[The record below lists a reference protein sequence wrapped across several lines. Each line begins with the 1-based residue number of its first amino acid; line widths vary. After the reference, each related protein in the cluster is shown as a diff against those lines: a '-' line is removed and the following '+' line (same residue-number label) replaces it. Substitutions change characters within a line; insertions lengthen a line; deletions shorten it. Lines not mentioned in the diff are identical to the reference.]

1 MEVKT
6 RYLIFVCFLIVSCNP
21 EYIPPENINSDNNN
35 IISPT
40 RDPDGRV
47 GELEATFLSSK
58 NKFTF
63 SESSIISETFT
74 VSYVSTAQNFD
85 VFKWVFEGGYT
96 SGAGSSTTSSGSTI
110 IEGNIND
117 PDTSS
122 QIGVLVEYRDGFGRY
137 DVTHAVANSASFD
150 INTKSDYVTY
160 EYLDDLEVQNS
171 LNPNGWINNS
181 GLWFSPSDISTVTF
195 SACENSIVGF
205 YDNDDFTQTDP
216 IDISKEFLNFG
227 TSKKNLV
234 FEYKIDFIV
243 LPTLSN
249 NLKRIS
255 LGYSPNLS
263 STSSIT
269 IEDGELWSNSS
280 NESTEFRQVV
290 IPLPLISNFNLSFT
304 KYPSIINANGRQA
317 YPFNICLRN
326 IKIVPS
332 E

>member
-1 MEVKT
+1 VPTLDPSSEQ
-6 RYLIFVCFLIVSCNP
+6 SG
-21 EYIPPENINSDNNN
+21 

-40 RDPDGRV
+40 GNPDGRV

-58 NKFTF
+58 NMFTF
-63 SESSIISETFT
+63 SESSISSDTFSI
-74 VSYVSTAQNFD
+74 SYVSTAQNFD
-85 VFKWVFEGGYT
+85 IYKWIFEGGYV
-96 SGAGSSTTSSGSTI
+96 SSSGSSTTSSGTTI
-110 IEGNIND
+110 VEGNIND
-117 PDTSS
+117 PSTSS
-122 QIGVLVEYRDGFGRY
+122 QIGILVEYRDGFGRY

-160 EYLDDLEVQNS
+160 EYLDNLKVQNS
-171 LNPNGWINNS
+171 SNPNGWINTS
-181 GLWFSPSDISTVTF
+181 GLWYSPSDISTATF
-195 SACENSIVGF
+195 SVCENSIVGF
-205 YDNDDFTQTDP
+205 YDNDDFTLTAP
-216 IDISKEFLNFG
+216 IDISKEFSNFG

-243 LPTLSN
+243 LPTISN

-255 LGYSPNLS
+255 LGYTPNLS
-263 STSSIT
+263 SSSSVT
-269 IEDGELWSNSS
+269 IEAGELWSNSS
-280 NESTEFRQVV
+280 NESTDFRQVI

-304 KYPSIINANGRQA
+304 KYPSVVNANGRQA

>member
-1 MEVKT
+1 MMFSGCT
-6 RYLIFVCFLIVSCNP
+6 P
-21 EYIPPENINSDNNN
+21 EYVPPLDLDSEQSV

-40 RDPDGRV
+40 GDPDGNV

-63 SESSIISETFT
+63 SESSMSSNTFS

-85 VFKWVFEGGYT
+85 IFKWVFEGGYV
-96 SGAGSSTTSSGSTI
+96 SDSSSSTASSGTTI
-110 IEGNIND
+110 VEGNIND
-117 PDTSS
+117 PNTSS

-150 INTKSDYVTY
+150 VNTKSDYVTY
-160 EYLDDLEVQNS
+160 EYLDNLKVQNS
-171 LNPNGWINNS
+171 SNPNGWTNNS
-181 GLWFSPSDISTVTF
+181 ALWYSPSDISSTTF
-195 SACENSIVGF
+195 SVCENSIVGF
-205 YDNDDFTQTDP
+205 FDNDDFSLVDP
-216 IDISKEFLNFG
+216 IEISKEFSNFG
-227 TSKKNLV
+227 LSKKNLI

-243 LPTLSN
+243 LPTISN

-255 LGYSPNLS
+255 LGYIPNLS
-263 STSSIT
+263 STSSVT
-269 IEDGELWSNSS
+269 IEAGELWSNSS
-280 NESTEFRQVV
+280 NESTDFRQVI

-304 KYPSIINANGRQA
+304 KYPSVINANGRQA
-317 YPFNICLRN
+317 HPFNVCLRN

>member
-6 RYLIFVCFLIVSCNP
+6 RYLIFICFLIVSCNP
-21 EYIPPENINSDNNN
+21 EYIPPENINSDEKN

-40 RDPDGRV
+40 GDPDGRV

-63 SESSIISETFT
+63 SESSIISETFS

-85 VFKWVFEGGYT
+85 IFKWVFEGGYS

-150 INTKSDYVTY
+150 INTVSDYVTY

-181 GLWFSPSDISTVTF
+181 GLWYSPSDISTITF
-195 SACENSIVGF
+195 STGLTI
-205 YDNDDFTQTDP
+205 
-216 IDISKEFLNFG
+216 IIW
-227 TSKKNLV
+227 NL
-234 FEYKIDFIV
+234 EK
-243 LPTLSN
+243 
-249 NLKRIS
+249 
-255 LGYSPNLS
+255 
-263 STSSIT
+263 
-269 IEDGELWSNSS
+269 
-280 NESTEFRQVV
+280 
-290 IPLPLISNFNLSFT
+290 
-304 KYPSIINANGRQA
+304 
-317 YPFNICLRN
+317 
-326 IKIVPS
+326 
-332 E
+332 

>member
-1 MEVKT
+1 MKT
-6 RYLIFVCFLIVSCNP
+6 RFLTFTFVIIVSCNP
-21 EYIPPENINSDNNN
+21 EYLPPVDVNSDRNN

-40 RDPDGRV
+40 GDPDGRV

-63 SESSIISETFT
+63 SKSSMISDTFS

-85 VFKWVFEGGYT
+85 IFKWVFEGGYT
-96 SGAGSSTTSSGSTI
+96 SGSGSSTTSSGTTI

-117 PDTSS
+117 PSTSS
-122 QIGVLVEYRDGFGRY
+122 QIGVLVEYRDGFGKY

-171 LNPNGWINNS
+171 LNPDGWINNS
-181 GLWFSPSDISTVTF
+181 GLWYSPSDLSTITF

-205 YDNDDFTQTDP
+205 YDNDDFTVTEP
-216 IDISKEFLNFG
+216 IEISKEFSNFG
-227 TSKKNLV
+227 TTKKNLV

-243 LPTLSN
+243 LPAISN

-255 LGYSPNLS
+255 LGYTPNLS
-263 STSSIT
+263 SSSSIT
-269 IEDGELWSNSS
+269 VEAGELWSNSS
-280 NESTEFRQVV
+280 NESTDFRQVI
-290 IPLPLISNFNLSFT
+290 IPLPLISNFNLIFT
-304 KYPSIINANGRQA
+304 KYPSVVNANGRQA

-326 IKIVPS
+326 IKIIPS

>member
-1 MEVKT
+1 MVVKIKILALT
-6 RYLIFVCFLIVSCNP
+6 LVMFSGCTP
-21 EYIPPENINSDNNN
+21 EYVPSLDLDSEQPE

-40 RDPDGRV
+40 GDPNGNV

-63 SESSIISETFT
+63 SESSMSSDTFS

-85 VFKWVFEGGYT
+85 VFKWVFEGGYVSNT
-96 SGAGSSTTSSGSTI
+96 GSSTTSSGTTI
-110 IEGNIND
+110 VEGNIND
-117 PDTSS
+117 PNTSS

-150 INTKSDYVTY
+150 VNTKSDYVAY
-160 EYLDDLEVQNS
+160 EYLDNLKVRNTS
-171 LNPNGWINNS
+171 NPNGWINNS
-181 GLWFSPSDISTVTF
+181 ALWYSPSDTSTTTF
-195 SACENSIVGF
+195 SVCENSIVGF
-205 YDNDDFTQTDP
+205 FDNDDFTLVEP
-216 IDISKEFLNFG
+216 IEISKEFSNFG
-227 TSKKNLV
+227 LSKKNLI

-243 LPTLSN
+243 LPTISN

-255 LGYSPNLS
+255 LGYTPNLS
-263 STSSIT
+263 STSSVT
-269 IEDGELWSNSS
+269 IESGELWSNSS
-280 NESTEFRQVV
+280 NESTEFRQVI

-304 KYPSIINANGRQA
+304 KYPSVINADGRQA
-317 YPFNICLRN
+317 YPFNVCLRN

>member
-1 MEVKT
+1 
-6 RYLIFVCFLIVSCNP
+6 LIFLGCTP
-21 EYIPPENINSDNNN
+21 EYVPTLDSSSEQSE

-40 RDPDGRV
+40 GDPEGRV

-63 SESSIISETFT
+63 SESSMSSNTFS

-85 VFKWVFEGGYT
+85 VFKWIFEGGYT
-96 SGAGSSTTSSGSTI
+96 STGSTTTSSGTTI
-110 IEGNIND
+110 VEGNIND
-117 PDTSS
+117 PNTSS
-122 QIGVLVEYRDGFGRY
+122 QVGVLVEYRDGFGRY

-160 EYLDDLEVQNS
+160 EYLDDLKVQNS
-171 LNPNGWINNS
+171 SNPNGWINTS
-181 GLWFSPSDISTVTF
+181 GLWYSPSDISTATF
-195 SACENSIVGF
+195 SVCENSIVGF
-205 YDNDDFTQTDP
+205 YDNDDFTITDP
-216 IDISKEFLNFG
+216 IDISKEFSNFG
-227 TSKKNLV
+227 TTKKNLV

-243 LPTLSN
+243 LPVISS

-255 LGYSPNLS
+255 LGYTPNLS
-263 STSSIT
+263 STTSIS
-269 IEDGELWSNSS
+269 IEAGELWSNSS

-304 KYPSIINANGRQA
+304 KYPSTINANGRQA

>member
-1 MEVKT
+1 MVIKIKFIL
-6 RYLIFVCFLIVSCNP
+6 LIFLVFIGCTP
-21 EYIPPENINSDNNN
+21 EYVPTLDPNSKQSG

-40 RDPDGRV
+40 GDPDGRV

-63 SESSIISETFT
+63 SESSLSSDTFNI
-74 VSYVSTAQNFD
+74 SYVSTAQNFD
-85 VFKWVFEGGYT
+85 VYKWIFEGGYV
-96 SGAGSSTTSSGSTI
+96 SSSGSSTTSSGTTI
-110 IEGNIND
+110 VEGNIND
-117 PDTSS
+117 PSTSS
-122 QIGVLVEYRDGFGRY
+122 QIGILVEYRDGFGRY

-160 EYLDDLEVQNS
+160 EYLDNLKVQTS
-171 LNPNGWINNS
+171 SNPNGWINTS
-181 GLWFSPSDISTVTF
+181 GLWYSPSDISTATF
-195 SACENSIVGF
+195 SVCENSIVGF
-205 YDNDDFTQTDP
+205 YDNDDFTLTDP
-216 IDISKEFLNFG
+216 IDISKEFSNFG

-243 LPTLSN
+243 LPAISN

-255 LGYSPNLS
+255 LGYTPNLS
-263 STSSIT
+263 SSSSVT
-269 IEDGELWSNSS
+269 FEAGELWSNSS
-280 NESTEFRQVV
+280 NESTDFRQVI

-304 KYPSIINANGRQA
+304 KYPSVVNANGRQA

>member
-1 MEVKT
+1 MVIKIKFLLLSL
-6 RYLIFVCFLIVSCNP
+6 LIFLGCTP
-21 EYIPPENINSDNNN
+21 EYVPTLDTSSEQSE

-40 RDPDGRV
+40 GDPEGRV

-63 SESSIISETFT
+63 SESSMSSNTFS

-85 VFKWVFEGGYT
+85 VFKWIFEGGYT
-96 SGAGSSTTSSGSTI
+96 STGSSTTSSGTTI
-110 IEGNIND
+110 VEGNIND
-117 PDTSS
+117 PNTSS
-122 QIGVLVEYRDGFGRY
+122 QVGVLVEYRDGFGRY

-160 EYLDDLEVQNS
+160 EYLDDLKVQNS
-171 LNPNGWINNS
+171 SNPNGWINTS
-181 GLWFSPSDISTVTF
+181 GLWYSPSDMSTATF
-195 SACENSIVGF
+195 SVCENSIVGF
-205 YDNDDFTQTDP
+205 YDNDDFTITDP
-216 IDISKEFLNFG
+216 IDISKEFSNFG
-227 TSKKNLV
+227 TTKKNLV

-243 LPTLSN
+243 LPVISN

-255 LGYSPNLS
+255 LGYTPNLS
-263 STSSIT
+263 STTSISL
-269 IEDGELWSNSS
+269 EAGELWSNSS